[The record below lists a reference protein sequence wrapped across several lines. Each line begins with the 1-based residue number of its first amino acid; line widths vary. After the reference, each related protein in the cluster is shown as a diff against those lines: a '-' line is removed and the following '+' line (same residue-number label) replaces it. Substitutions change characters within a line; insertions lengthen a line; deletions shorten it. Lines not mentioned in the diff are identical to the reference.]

1 MRRFFLLAILFATL
15 TGGQAFAAKEETKIL
30 QPTNSFAQG
39 NQNLEDILSLQHQ
52 IQLISRLVERE
63 RVVND
68 MASGGKA
75 IGLNEPQLSRP
86 DRNLCAQ
93 IPANILCAQ
102 AYGDLYEGFDVTPV
116 ANVAPPV
123 QQIIEQAETL
133 VLEEEIVQIEPDLY
147 WLDITCLDNSC
158 SALLAR
164 DPNDRNSLARV
175 RVGDQY
181 DGAKI
186 SAISTGGVILMR
198 NGRTI
203 RAIPAPKS

>member
-1 MRRFFLLAILFATL
+1 MRRFFLPVILFVTL
-15 TGGQAFAAKEETKIL
+15 TGGQAFAAKEKTKIL

-123 QQIIEQAETL
+123 QQIIEQAETPAIA
-133 VLEEEIVQIEPDLY
+133 EEIVQIEPDLY
-147 WLDITCLDNSC
+147 WLDITCLDNAC

-181 DGAKI
+181 EGAQI

-203 RAIPAPKS
+203 RAVPAPKG

>member
-1 MRRFFLLAILFATL
+1 MKRILLLAGLSIAL
-15 TGGQAFAAKEETKIL
+15 TGGSALAAKEETKIL
-30 QPTNSFAQG
+30 QPTNGFAQG

-123 QQIIEQAETL
+123 QQIIEKAETPMI
-133 VLEEEIVQIEPDLY
+133 EEEIVQIEPDLY
-147 WLDITCLDNSC
+147 WLDITCLDKAC

-175 RVGDQY
+175 RTGDQY
-181 DGAKI
+181 DGATVG
-186 SAISTGGVILMR
+186 AISTGGVTLTR

-203 RAIPAPKS
+203 RAVPAPKS